1 VRNNEITAT
10 KGESQMALLEILE
23 QLSETQG
30 VTAAILVSRDGFVI
44 ESVASSNVDAEA
56 AGAIISTG
64 LGTAEMMGAGLEQ
77 GAFNQAMMEY
87 ANGVA
92 FLKGVSEDAMLA
104 VTAATGSSL
113 GAIRIAVRK
122 AAEQLAG
129 EL

>member
-1 VRNNEITAT
+1 MSV
-10 KGESQMALLEILE
+10 LETLE
-23 QLSETQG
+23 QLAETQG
-30 VTAAILVSRDGFVI
+30 VSAAILVSRDGFVI
-44 ESVASSNVDAEA
+44 ESVAASNVDAEA

-87 ANGVA
+87 ENGVA
-92 FLKGVSEDAMLA
+92 FLKGVTDEAMLA

-122 AAEQLAG
+122 AAEKLAE

>member
-1 VRNNEITAT
+1 MVLQVKGVVRMAVKDTLEALAATA
-10 KGESQMALLEILE
+10 
-23 QLSETQG
+23 G
-30 VTAAILVSRDGFVI
+30 VSAAILVSRDGFVI

-64 LGTAEMMGAGLEQ
+64 LGTAEMMGSGLEQ

-87 ANGVA
+87 ENGVA
-92 FLKGVSEDAMLA
+92 FLKGVTDDAMLA

-122 AAEQLAG
+122 AAEGLAE